1 MKNLDRRDFL
11 KASGVAGIG
20 VFGAGNAWSLTSL
33 QPIHDTLKT
42 EYPYRGWED
51 VYREEYQHDVVGY
64 AAHCVNCHG
73 NCAFKIM
80 ARDGIVM
87 REEQLAQYPQIAEGI
102 PDTNPRGCQKGAI
115 HSQAMY
121 EPDRIRYPMKRVGER
136 GEGKWQR
143 ISWDQATEEI
153 ADKII
158 DLYEAHGPG
167 CLATHTGTGTV
178 SNGKLAAG
186 LRFASLMG
194 GIQEDALTD
203 VGDGQS
209 GQYLAFGDNMENA
222 TSDAWFDADYLLLSF
237 LNVSVTRIPDAHYVW
252 EAKYNGARVVTVSPD
267 YNPTA
272 IHADRWLNIQPGA
285 DPFLYMSM
293 IYTIL
298 EEDLIDRD
306 FIKEQ
311 TDLTLLVRDDNG
323 KLLREADLENDG
335 SVEVLYLWDSNTG
348 RAVKAPGTMGSE
360 QKSLA
365 LGEIDPALE
374 GKFEVKGISVQ
385 PAFVHMKTEA
395 MKFSPEATQAK
406 TSLHPDMVREEA
418 RRFARAK
425 KAVVA
430 AGFAS
435 AKMLNGI
442 YTQWAQILM
451 CALTG
456 HSGERGGYWSPFSMM
471 GTETT
476 FYLGFIQTGKFPRFE
491 CGGLGEFVH
500 GKKIIEARQHYN
512 SEKLKSR
519 VGFDVE
525 EMQQMIEESIETR
538 QMPVYEGLKGAIL
551 QADNKFQR
559 NKGPHYRERMLEHF
573 SELFV
578 NINVRMDST
587 AMYADYVLP
596 AAGHYEGWDLRITP
610 LHRFGNLFTAPV
622 KPIGE
627 AKPEWE
633 LYVLLTQKIQQRAIA
648 RGISAYQDGPVT
660 RDLHTIHDD
669 YTMGG
674 KLMTAKEEVRFL
686 VENSPQFQ
694 GQSFDE
700 AVNKGFVT
708 IWNSPSPASAKV
720 QPDKPIQPWRLQLE
734 DKAPYPTLSGRI
746 TFYCDH
752 EWFQKLDSTVPTAR
766 DNAGPASSNFPYTFY
781 TPHTRWGIHT
791 TWRSNKYMMRQ
802 QRGEPYVYISPA
814 MAKAK
819 GVKDGEEVRVFN
831 SLGEFFAQ
839 AKLVPT
845 VRDDQVMMEHAWEP
859 YQMKQRK
866 GLNHVV
872 ATLIQPLELVGNWG
886 HLKFDMY
893 KWNPNQLS
901 NESGVDIERVG
912 AAPGGAES

>member
-1 MKNLDRRDFL
+1 MKKLDRRDFL
-11 KASGVAGIG
+11 KSSSIAGIS
-20 VFGAGNAWSLTSL
+20 VLSVDKAWSLTTL
-33 QPIHDTLKT
+33 EPIQDTLKT
-42 EYPYRGWED
+42 DYPYRGWED
-51 VYREEYQHDVVGY
+51 IYRREYEHDVVGFS
-64 AAHCVNCHG
+64 AHCVNCHG
-73 NCAFKIM
+73 NCAFKIL
-80 ARDGIVM
+80 ARDGIVV
-87 REEQLAQYPQIAEGI
+87 REEQLAQYPQIAPDI

-121 EPDRIRYPMKRVGER
+121 DPDRIRYPMKRAGER

-143 ISWDQATEEI
+143 ISWDQVTEEI

-186 LRFASLMG
+186 LRFASLLG
-194 GIQEDALTD
+194 GIQEDSLTD

-209 GQYLAFGDNMENA
+209 GQYLAYGDNMQNA
-222 TSDAWFDADYLLLSF
+222 TSDAWFGADYLLLSY

-252 EAKYNGARVVTVSPD
+252 EAKYNGARVVATSPD

-272 IHADRWLNIQPGA
+272 IHTDRWLNIQPGA
-285 DPFLYMSM
+285 DPFLYMAM
-293 IYTIL
+293 VHTIL
-298 EEDLIDRD
+298 EENLVDEGFVR
-306 FIKEQ
+306 EQ

-323 KLLREADLENDG
+323 KLLREADLEAGGKDD
-335 SVEVLYLWDSNTG
+335 VFYLWDEKSG
-348 RAVKAPGTMGSE
+348 RAVKAPGSTGSE
-360 QKSLA
+360 AKTLD
-365 LGEIDPALE
+365 LGAITPAL
-374 GKFEVKGISVQ
+374 KGNFKVGDITVQ
-385 PAFVHMKTEA
+385 PAYMHMRAEA
-395 MKFSPEATQAK
+395 MKFSPEATREK
-406 TSLHPDMVREEA
+406 TGIHPDIVRDEA
-418 RRFARAK
+418 RRFAAAK
-425 KAVVA
+425 KAVIA

-456 HSGERGGYWSPFSMM
+456 HSGESGGYWSPFSMW
-471 GTETT
+471 GFESV
-476 FYLGFIQTGKFPRFE
+476 FYLGFMQLGKTPRME
-491 CGGLGEFVH
+491 AGGLGEFVH
-500 GKKIIEARQHYN
+500 GKKIIEARAFYN
-512 SEKLKSR
+512 NDKLKAR
-519 VGFDVE
+519 TGFDVE
-525 EMQQMIEESIETR
+525 EMQHMIEEAVETG

-551 QADNKFQR
+551 QGDNKFAR

-587 AMYADYVLP
+587 AMYAAYVLP
-596 AAGHYEGWDLRITP
+596 AAGHYEGWDFRTTP
-610 LHRFGNLFTAPV
+610 MHRFGNLFTAPV

-633 LYVLLTQKIQQRAIA
+633 LYVLLTKKIQERAIA
-648 RGISAYQDGPVT
+648 RGITAYQDGPVT

-674 KLMTAKEEVRFL
+674 KMMTAQQQVRFL

-694 GQSFDE
+694 GQPFDE

-708 IWNSPSPASAKV
+708 IGESPSPPSAKV
-720 QPDKPIQPWRLQLE
+720 TPDKPVQAWRQQLE
-734 DKAPYPTLSGRI
+734 DKVPYPTLSGRI

-752 EWFQKLDSTVPTAR
+752 DWYQQLGSTVPTAR
-766 DNAGPASSNFPYTFY
+766 DNAGPASSNYPYTFY

-791 TWRSNKYMMRQ
+791 TWRSNKYMMRL
-802 QRGEPYVYISPA
+802 QRGEPNVYISPV
-814 MAKAK
+814 MAAAK
-819 GVKDGEEVRVFN
+819 GIEDGSQVRVFN
-831 SLGEFFAQ
+831 NLGEFYAQ
-839 AKLVPT
+839 AKVAPT
-845 VRDDQVMMEHAWEP
+845 VRDNQVMMEHAWEP
-859 YQMKQRK
+859 YQMREQK

-901 NESGVDIERVG
+901 NESGVDIESAERVQE
-912 AAPGGAES
+912 A